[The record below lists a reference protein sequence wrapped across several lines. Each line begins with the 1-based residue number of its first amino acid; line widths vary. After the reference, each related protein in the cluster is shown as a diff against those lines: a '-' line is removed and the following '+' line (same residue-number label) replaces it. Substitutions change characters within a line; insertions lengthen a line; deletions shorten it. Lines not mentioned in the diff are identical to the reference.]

1 MGYKTSLFCYLV
13 CHHYF
18 VPYKG
23 KLGGLKPSYSV
34 KKITWINKTSVT
46 VARSLMIS
54 GYSVLVPILPRK
66 YKNVCILK
74 LKDDCKKKKILVWII
89 GYYEFFSWYLHIVYI
104 FRIIWFTRVDRK
116 YNGTYIQYLTLLL
129 KVTTLTHLGNFTCI
143 ITNVL
148 PTSTYPKDLN
158 RIHPGNFR
166 TIGTKKYRQPI
177 QPEQKNLINTL
188 LFRDCARSSVILCF

>member
-54 GYSVLVPILPRK
+54 GYSVLIPILPRK

-74 LKDDCKKKKILVWII
+74 LKDDCKKKKNNNISVNNWIL
-89 GYYEFFSWYLHIVYI
+89 
-104 FRIIWFTRVDRK
+104 
-116 YNGTYIQYLTLLL
+116 
-129 KVTTLTHLGNFTCI
+129 
-143 ITNVL
+143 
-148 PTSTYPKDLN
+148 
-158 RIHPGNFR
+158 
-166 TIGTKKYRQPI
+166 
-177 QPEQKNLINTL
+177 
-188 LFRDCARSSVILCF
+188 